1 MEFYPEIVLKL
12 EKIASEARE
21 DLGDDLTG
29 NPGKNRREPG
39 KLGE

>member
-1 MEFYPEIVLKL
+1 MKFYPEIVVKL
-12 EKIASEARE
+12 EKLAGEARE

-39 KLGE
+39 RITE